1 MCKRLFFRWGVGAML
16 TLAMLMYPL
25 VMVGSGE
32 EKGSF
37 IVITGKTNVN
47 TFEFHQKITFLSFD
61 ESPIGKAFVRIAIPV
76 NKFETQN
83 QTMYNDF
90 EELLKANEFPFIY
103 IDLLRTDFMSLKE
116 GKTSEQSI
124 GVYIT
129 ITGTTKRYSIV
140 SSITS
145 YSQSCFMLVGQRN
158 IRLPDFKID
167 PPEKFFGM
175 VKVGESIMIKFNLSF
190 CLNTGSEKLTVSK

>member
-1 MCKRLFFRWGVGAML
+1 MCKRLFFRRWIEAML
-16 TLAMLMYPL
+16 TFTLLMGPMAIY
-25 VMVGSGE
+25 GYGE

-47 TFEFHQKITFLSFD
+47 TFEFHQKITFLSFN

-76 NKFETQN
+76 QKFETQN
-83 QTMYNDF
+83 QAMYNDF
-90 EELLKANEFPFIY
+90 EDLLKVNEFPFIY

-129 ITGTTKRYSIV
+129 IAGTTKRYSIA
-140 SSITS
+140 SSITT
-145 YSQSCFMLVGQRN
+145 YSHSCFMLVGQRD

-167 PPEKFFGM
+167 PPQKFFGM

-190 CLNTGSEKLTVSK
+190 CLNPSAENLTVAN